1 MTDMPSKPRFWQAAR
16 LAFLV
21 IVLIVQGAVLYRQVR
36 IQNSLAGL
44 STASAPVRDAGNNV
58 RIDVSAMPRLGGASA
73 TVALIELSDFQCPY
87 CARHATEVYD
97 LLIEQYVETGQVAYF
112 VGNNP
117 LPSHPLAPL
126 LASAAICAGE
136 QGRYWE
142 MHAGLF
148 EGIPESEEEIMS
160 IVGTLGLDPE
170 GVAGCMSEPETSAR
184 IERDQQLAAS
194 LGLTSTPSFV
204 LGEIF
209 PGGLVEARRVIVG
222 AQAVDVFRGAIEDE
236 LRAMDQRD

>member
-1 MTDMPSKPRFWQAAR
+1 MKDTPPKPRFWPAAR

-21 IVLIVQGAVLYRQVR
+21 VVLIVQGVVLYRQVR

-44 STASAPVRDAGNNV
+44 TAPAAPVRDAEADV
-58 RIDVSAMPRLGGASA
+58 RIDVSAMPRLGGESA
-73 TVALIELSDFQCPY
+73 TVALIEFSDFQCPY

-97 LLIEQYVETGQVAYF
+97 RLVEEYVETGQMAYF
-112 VGNNP
+112 VANNP

-126 LASAAICAGE
+126 LASAAICAGG

-148 EGIPESEEEIMS
+148 GERPESEEEILS
-160 IVGTLGLDPE
+160 IAGTLGLDPE
-170 GVAGCMSEPETSAR
+170 AIASCMSDAETSGR
-184 IERDQQLAAS
+184 IDEDQRLAAS

-204 LGEIF
+204 LGHVL
-209 PGGLVEARRVIVG
+209 PGGLIEARRVIVG
-222 AQAVDVFRGAIEDE
+222 AQPLDVFESAIRDE
-236 LRAMDQRD
+236 LRAVGKKP